1 MKMSNSKNY
10 YTEAVK
16 VVDLPVYLDEQHINY
31 KLVFMDQIGI
41 LRGSWTHQKRSRQ
54 LVLMIS
60 TLK

>member
-1 MKMSNSKNY
+1 MSNSKNY

-31 KLVFMDQIGI
+31 KLVFMDQIGMP
-41 LRGSWTHQKRSRQ
+41 LTGSWTHQKRSRQ